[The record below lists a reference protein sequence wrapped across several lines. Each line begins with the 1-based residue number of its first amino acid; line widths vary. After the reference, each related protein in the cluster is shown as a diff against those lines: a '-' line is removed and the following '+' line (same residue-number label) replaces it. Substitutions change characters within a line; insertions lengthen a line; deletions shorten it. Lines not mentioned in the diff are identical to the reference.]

1 MQGEW
6 VEDLALEV
14 GIEQV
19 GVQFVETGT
28 RKLTIVSMLLVT
40 DVLMLISANLAATFI
55 RFRSFAAAAALDNVG
70 ASYTYYEIA
79 WVSVAISLL
88 FLWREGLYDLERLF
102 WGSGEFSRVMQALAL
117 GVVAFI
123 LATYALKMPGLSR
136 AWTILA
142 FALSVILVALGR
154 ALVRLMLR
162 LLRRRGLFLR
172 RTLVVGSNAEAVQLI
187 RLLKEARDTGL
198 VPVGCLASSQAE
210 RLDLNYCG
218 GEVPCMGEASELA
231 TIVRERGIDT
241 VIIASS
247 AFDHEVVSRMIGE
260 LKGIDITTHVSS
272 GLFEILTRRVLVREL
287 AGVPLITVKAVSLSR
302 GNLAT
307 KRAFDL
313 LASGIGVLVGLPV
326 WLLIAV
332 AIKLESRGPV
342 FYRQARIG
350 QDGVTFDMFKFRSMS
365 NDAETRLEHLTHQ
378 NEATGPLFKM
388 KDDPRVTRVG
398 GWMRKYSID
407 EFPQLLN
414 VLYGEMSLVGPR
426 PPLPSETQ
434 QYTDHHWRRMEVP
447 PGMTGLWQV
456 SGRSTLTFD
465 EMVRLDLFYVENWS
479 VGFDLSLI
487 LRTVPAVMFAR
498 GAY

>member
-1 MQGEW
+1 MG
-6 VEDLALEV
+6 DLALDV
-14 GIEQV
+14 GQEHSA
-19 GVQFVETGT
+19 GRFVETGT
-28 RKLTIVSMLLVT
+28 RKLIIVSMLLVT
-40 DVLMLISANLAATFI
+40 DVLMLVSANLSASYI
-55 RFRSFAAAAALDNVG
+55 RFHTFAASAALDNAG
-70 ASYTYYEIA
+70 ASFTYYEIA
-79 WVSVAISLL
+79 WVSVAISLV
-88 FLWREGLYDLERLF
+88 FVWHEGLYDLERLF

-123 LATYALKMPGLSR
+123 LATYALHMPGLSR
-136 AWTILA
+136 AWTILS
-142 FALSVILVALGR
+142 FALSVILVSLGR
-154 ALVRLMLR
+154 GCVRLVLR
-162 LLRRRGLFLR
+162 VLRRRGVFLR
-172 RTLVVGSNAEAVQLI
+172 RTLVVGSNAEAVQLV
-187 RLLKEARDTGL
+187 RLLKSARETGL
-198 VPVGCLASSQAE
+198 VPVGCLASSHTE

-218 GEVPCMGEASELA
+218 SEVPCIGEASELA
-231 TIVRERGIDT
+231 TVVRENAIDT

-247 AFDHEVVSRMIGE
+247 AFDHEIVSRMIGE

-307 KRAFDL
+307 KRAFDVL
-313 LASGIGVLVGLPV
+313 VSGMGVLVGLPV
-326 WLLIAV
+326 WVLIAL

-350 QDGVTFDMFKFRSMS
+350 QNGVTFDMFKFRSMS
-365 NDAETRLEHLTHQ
+365 NDAETRLEHLMHH

-398 GWMRKYSID
+398 RWMRKYSID

-414 VLYGEMSLVGPR
+414 VVLGEMSLVGPR
-426 PPLPSETQ
+426 PPLPGETQ
-434 QYTDHHWRRMEVP
+434 QYTDYHWRRMEVP

-456 SGRSTLTFD
+456 SGRSSLTFE
-465 EMVRLDLFYVENWS
+465 EMVRLDLYYVENWS
-479 VGFDLSLI
+479 VGFDTSLI
-487 LRTVPAVMFAR
+487 LRTIPAVMFAR